1 MSIITIFPSMPYFYA
16 AMGYC
21 DGEDTSKWHRRCPYD
36 WKEELWRRAEW
47 ERRDEIAYER
57 KKKASMAEKE
67 EDRGQEVWTEEEE
80 EEPVEID
87 PNAGDES
94 IEDPEDP
101 FNFMTMVQL

>member
-67 EDRGQEVWTEEEE
+67 EDEGQEVWAEEEE
-80 EEPVEID
+80 EEPVDID

-94 IEDPEDP
+94 I
-101 FNFMTMVQL
+101 